1 MKSERGRLEKAF
13 HYKSLAPVSSSMLYI
28 TVGVYVGVSSNSC
41 HSDCEMNRMATPTRK
56 SIERHCTCM
65 PRTRSEIFPI
75 MHRIIVHLFT
85 MVKVNAL
92 SVSIGN
98 RQCYVFLMPL
108 KMISVSP
115 TAFPPCDLVNLRH
128 SFIVLY

>member
-1 MKSERGRLEKAF
+1 
-13 HYKSLAPVSSSMLYI
+13 
-28 TVGVYVGVSSNSC
+28 
-41 HSDCEMNRMATPTRK
+41 
-56 SIERHCTCM
+56 M

-115 TAFPPCDLVNLRH
+115 TAFPPCDLVNLAFFYRSLLKKTQFRTVH
-128 SFIVLY
+128 SLLNRTYLRGKTL